1 VFTKAGGWSSLV
13 PQPYGTQNVAGTATA
28 STLSVN
34 VSGLRVVLD
43 RNLAAGTIIVT
54 NDLAAKWV
62 EDGPRLID
70 AVNVAQLG
78 QDVAVY
84 GFGVPVL
91 YVPAGVVKITN
102 LA

>member
-1 VFTKAGGWSSLV
+1 
-13 PQPYGTQNVAGTATA
+13 
-28 STLSVN
+28 
-34 VSGLRVVLD
+34 VSGLRVIHD

-70 AVNVAQLG
+70 ALNVAQLG

-91 YVPAGVVKITN
+91 YVPAGVVKLTN